1 MDDDHDS
8 ATYRPS
14 PALDL
19 QAFIDQQVVP
29 PGYRRAPM
37 GAFVMLALVP
47 DDFEDP
53 PDEQLLANL
62 LDAKDISVQ
71 ADVMINAEIER
82 LRIKIAAKLHPLKV
96 V

>member
-1 MDDDHDS
+1 MVN
-8 ATYRPS
+8 TYRPS

-19 QAFIDQQVVP
+19 QEFIAQQVVP

-37 GAFVMLALVP
+37 GAFVMLAVVP

-62 LDAKDISVQ
+62 LDAKDISAQ
-71 ADVMINAEIER
+71 QDLMIDEEIER
-82 LRIKIAAKLHPLKV
+82 LRSKLAAKLHQLKAV
-96 V
+96 